1 MRVGVRVGV
10 EVGVGVGVAGGCARP
25 CGESPV
31 RGQAGADVVL
41 SAHPSGLLKKL
52 VMRLRLRLRGAGA
65 VEHGMG
71 DTPASGN
78 LNSGSAGLNS
88 ESGERRA

>member
-1 MRVGVRVGV
+1 MRNCVYIYILGGAGRKAQMAVG
-10 EVGVGVGVAGGCARP
+10 
-25 CGESPV
+25 

-52 VMRLRLRLRGAGA
+52 VMRLRLRGAGA

>member
-1 MRVGVRVGV
+1 MAWLVGVRDRVGSHLF
-10 EVGVGVGVAGGCARP
+10 GALG
-25 CGESPV
+25 V

-52 VMRLRLRLRGAGA
+52 VMRLRLRGAGA

>member
-1 MRVGVRVGV
+1 MAWLVGVRDRVGSHLF
-10 EVGVGVGVAGGCARP
+10 GALG
-25 CGESPV
+25 V

-52 VMRLRLRLRGAGA
+52 VMRLRLRGAGA
-65 VEHGMG
+65 VVAPEHGMG